1 MNLADRYNF
10 MNINEILEEG
20 HIDENPRPKLAD
32 GTPAHTLFVNHNF
45 RSYDLNEGE
54 FPITSLRPIAWKT
67 GIKEIL
73 AIYQRQ
79 SNRLED
85 FEKMGITWWEDWRLE
100 DGTIGKAYPYNLES
114 HRPDEM
120 KRLIMKI
127 PRKVFDTSVGQP
139 HPVKQFEYQRP
150 DYETIYFDRYQ
161 VLGKDYTT
169 TDKKHHYYTIQF
181 LSNNYKTSIRQDTIG
196 KNKGANPYDR
206 TVYGIGY
213 LGEYDKHIANFTKEE
228 ISKLKIKWD
237 SMMERGYS
245 QNFKQKHPIYQ
256 DIFVHYDWHCFEHFL
271 RDVRYLPQFALAR
284 EEGFVGWDL
293 DKDYYGSNCYSKDTC
308 VFLKCNENSLY
319 AQSKGVYKIEDL
331 NTHQV
336 CYEINLSDFARKID
350 TTQQVLQKAVEKTMR
365 YKNFTFEFIKNDD
378 NFVYRYELSRNQLN
392 ELLKDLQENPY
403 GRRHIMS
410 FWNWAN
416 IDKKSLVECAYETI
430 WNVRPD
436 EENDGLFLDMV
447 LIQRSGDYFMASG
460 AGGINEVQYAAL
472 LMMVA
477 KHCGYKPGRFSHFV
491 ANEHIYTNLIP
502 LTEEMLK
509 RYDALR
515 SIPGWKNE
523 PEPWLNFHPMNNNFY
538 DFTIDDFTME
548 NYNPV
553 KPQLKGEI
561 AV

>member
-73 AIYQRQ
+73 WIYQDQ
-79 SNRLED
+79 SNDLNLLKNKYNVNYWDE
-85 FEKMGITWWEDWRLE
+85 WESKDLP
-100 DGTIGKAYPYNLES
+100 GTIGARYGEVV
-114 HRPDEM
+114 
-120 KRLIMKI
+120 
-127 PRKVFDTSVGQP
+127 RKYHLMD
-139 HPVKQFEYQRP
+139 
-150 DYETIYFDRYQ
+150 
-161 VLGKDYTT
+161 
-169 TDKKHHYYTIQF
+169 
-181 LSNNYKTSIRQDTIG
+181 
-196 KNKGANPYDR
+196 
-206 TVYGIGY
+206 
-213 LGEYDKHIANFTKEE
+213 
-228 ISKLKIKWD
+228 
-237 SMMERGYS
+237 
-245 QNFKQKHPIYQ
+245 
-256 DIFVHYDWHCFEHFL
+256 
-271 RDVRYLPQFALAR
+271 
-284 EEGFVGWDL
+284 
-293 DKDYYGSNCYSKDTC
+293 
-308 VFLKCNENSLY
+308 
-319 AQSKGVYKIEDL
+319 
-331 NTHQV
+331 
-336 CYEINLSDFARKID
+336 
-350 TTQQVLQKAVEKTMR
+350 
-365 YKNFTFEFIKNDD
+365 
-378 NFVYRYELSRNQLN
+378 
-392 ELLKDLQENPY
+392 ELLNGLTNDPY
-403 GRRHIMS
+403 GRRHI
-410 FWNWAN
+410 
-416 IDKKSLVECAYETI
+416 IDLYQYTDLNETDGLYPCAFCSI

-436 EENDGLFLDMV
+436 VENDGLFLDMV

>member
-73 AIYQRQ
+73 WIYQDQ
-79 SNRLED
+79 SNDLNLLKNKYNVNYWDE
-85 FEKMGITWWEDWRLE
+85 WESKDLP
-100 DGTIGKAYPYNLES
+100 GTIGARYGEVV
-114 HRPDEM
+114 
-120 KRLIMKI
+120 
-127 PRKVFDTSVGQP
+127 RKYHLMD
-139 HPVKQFEYQRP
+139 
-150 DYETIYFDRYQ
+150 
-161 VLGKDYTT
+161 
-169 TDKKHHYYTIQF
+169 
-181 LSNNYKTSIRQDTIG
+181 
-196 KNKGANPYDR
+196 
-206 TVYGIGY
+206 
-213 LGEYDKHIANFTKEE
+213 
-228 ISKLKIKWD
+228 
-237 SMMERGYS
+237 
-245 QNFKQKHPIYQ
+245 
-256 DIFVHYDWHCFEHFL
+256 
-271 RDVRYLPQFALAR
+271 
-284 EEGFVGWDL
+284 
-293 DKDYYGSNCYSKDTC
+293 
-308 VFLKCNENSLY
+308 
-319 AQSKGVYKIEDL
+319 
-331 NTHQV
+331 
-336 CYEINLSDFARKID
+336 
-350 TTQQVLQKAVEKTMR
+350 
-365 YKNFTFEFIKNDD
+365 
-378 NFVYRYELSRNQLN
+378 
-392 ELLKDLQENPY
+392 ELLNGLTNDPY
-403 GRRHIMS
+403 GRRHI
-410 FWNWAN
+410 
-416 IDKKSLVECAYETI
+416 IDLYQYTDLNETDGLYPCAFCSI

-523 PEPWLNFHPMNNNFY
+523 PEPWLNFHPINNNFY

>member
-20 HIDENPRPKLAD
+20 HRDENPRPKLAD

-79 SNRLED
+79 SNKLED
-85 FEKMGITWWEDWRLE
+85 FEAMGVTWWEDWRLE

-114 HRPDEM
+114 HRPGEM

-127 PRKVFDTSVGQP
+127 PRRVFNPSVGQP
-139 HPVKQFEYQRP
+139 HPVKQFEYQHP
-150 DYETIYFDRYQ
+150 DDETIYFDRYQ

-169 TDKKHHYYTIQF
+169 TDKKHHYYIIQF
-181 LSNNYKTSIRQDTIG
+181 LSNNYKTSIRQDIIG

-213 LGEYDKHIANFTKEE
+213 LGEYDKHTVNFTKEE

-245 QNFKQKHPIYQ
+245 QNFKQKNPTYK
-256 DIFVHYDWHCFEHFL
+256 DVFVHHDWHCFEHFL

-284 EEGFVGWDL
+284 EENFVGWEL
-293 DKDYYGSNCYSKDTC
+293 DKDYFGSNCYSKDTC
-308 VFLKCNENSLY
+308 VFLKHNENTLY
-319 AQSKGVYKIEDL
+319 VQSKGVYKIEDI
-331 NTHQV
+331 NTHQT
-336 CYEINLSDFARKID
+336 CCEINLSDFAKKIG
-350 TTQQVLQKAVEKTMR
+350 TTQQTLQRTVEKTKR
-365 YKNFTFEFIKNDD
+365 YKNFTFELIKNDD

-436 EENDGLFLDMV
+436 DENGGLFLDMV
-447 LIQRSGDYFMASG
+447 LIQRSGDNFMASG

-491 ANEHIYTNLIP
+491 ANEHIYVNLVP

-509 RYDALR
+509 RYEMMR
-515 SIPGWKNE
+515 SIPGWQDE
-523 PEPWLNFHPMNNNFY
+523 PKPWLNFHPVSNNFY

-548 NYNPV
+548 NYTPM